1 MLLARRATAPVREL
15 TTAAQEMAAGNRD
28 RRVKHKS
35 QDEFGAMAA
44 AFNSM
49 ADAINEEDRLRR
61 TFAADVA
68 HELRTPLMILS
79 SQLEAIE
86 DGVIKL
92 GPGSIRSLKEETDRI
107 SRSVSDLEVLASA
120 DAAQFT
126 LRRSEVDLGAQTG
139 AVAAEFASLFAESSV
154 RLVISTEPTLID
166 GDPTRLRQVVG
177 NLLSNALKFTPEG
190 GEVRIAV
197 RRQADQAVLEVADSG
212 PGVPASELER
222 VFERFYRGRGVRA
235 SGSGVGLTVVR
246 ELVQAHGGQV
256 TAGTAAGGGALFRVT
271 LPLADHVPA
280 VAPPVAG

>member
-139 AVAAEFASLFAESSV
+139 AVAAEFASL
-154 RLVISTEPTLID
+154 
-166 GDPTRLRQVVG
+166 
-177 NLLSNALKFTPEG
+177 
-190 GEVRIAV
+190 
-197 RRQADQAVLEVADSG
+197 
-212 PGVPASELER
+212 
-222 VFERFYRGRGVRA
+222 
-235 SGSGVGLTVVR
+235 
-246 ELVQAHGGQV
+246 
-256 TAGTAAGGGALFRVT
+256 
-271 LPLADHVPA
+271 
-280 VAPPVAG
+280 